1 MIQQARTKYVN
12 TLWRAKGSHIFFFCQ
27 GRALWPSPSPPRD
40 PSPPN
45 QPTPT
50 NQPTNPPNNS
60 KAENISCD
68 DVCLARPHLLDLVVN
83 RLEERRVFRAK
94 AFKPVLNSTHR
105 LLVRL
110 SAAYHYTHCDS
121 NGAVRAPLEI
131 TRLVLSAVLAFDDP
145 PLRSIFLLAWCE
157 LILCVCQS
165 EAHVRPCRKVCN
177 IVLVGGDGGWG
188 WWVGQRNG
196 CGGSAACHCYI
207 GIQLLPG
214 FLASA

>member
-121 NGAVRAPLEI
+121 NGAVGAPLEI
-131 TRLVLSAVLAFDDP
+131 TRLILSTVLAFDDP
-145 PLRSIFLLAWCE
+145 PHFVPSSFSRGASSFFAYARARLMSD
-157 LILCVCQS
+157 
-165 EAHVRPCRKVCN
+165 HVEKYVTSSWW
-177 IVLVGGDGGWG
+177 VVMVGGDGGSVNVMDV
-188 WWVGQRNG
+188 VGRPH
-196 CGGSAACHCYI
+196 ATVT
-207 GIQLLPG
+207 
-214 FLASA
+214 